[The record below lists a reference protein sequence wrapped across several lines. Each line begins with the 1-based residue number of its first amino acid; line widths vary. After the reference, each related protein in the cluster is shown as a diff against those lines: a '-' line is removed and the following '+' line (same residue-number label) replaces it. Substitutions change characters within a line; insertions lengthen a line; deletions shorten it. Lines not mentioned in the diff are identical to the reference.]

1 MAKNK
6 KVVETVQ
13 HQEVYVQK
21 DVEVKKEVKSI
32 DVVEKVFEPK
42 VKSIDVE
49 TKKEVKTIDTVEKTV
64 EIKKELKVEPVIDK
78 IIRTESTFGKYRV
91 VDNEITVYAKSK
103 LTGKEETRVLKKG
116 DTFYFDAIHT
126 MENGSVYV
134 SWNGHTARNYTLIVD
149 SKTKKSPVVK
159 IG

>member
-13 HQEVYVQK
+13 HQEVCVQK
-21 DVEVKKEVKSI
+21 DVEVKKEVKSM
-32 DVVEKVFEPK
+32 DVVEKVVEPK
-42 VKSIDVE
+42 AKSID
-49 TKKEVKTIDTVEKTV
+49 V